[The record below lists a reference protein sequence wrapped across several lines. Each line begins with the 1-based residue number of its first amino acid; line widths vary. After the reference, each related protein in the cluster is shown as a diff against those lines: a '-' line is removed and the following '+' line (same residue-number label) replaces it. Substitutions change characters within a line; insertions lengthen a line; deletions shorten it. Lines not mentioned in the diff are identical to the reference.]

1 MVEKAKRYRVIFS
14 SRNMLILT
22 AILPTVI
29 FYIIFAYGAMIYA
42 FYLSLHN
49 WTLGQP
55 IRFIGFSNY
64 LKVLKEDPL
73 FYKSLG
79 NTFYYSI
86 VVVPLGGILALL
98 LAVGINGLGKLA
110 SVFRIIYF
118 APVVSSLVAISVVW
132 RWLYQPE
139 FGLINEIL
147 GILGGPKLMWLQDPH
162 LAMPAV
168 IIMAIWHGVGYTMV
182 IFLAGLQ
189 GIPQTFYD
197 AAVIDGANRWQLL
210 RHITVPLLMPT
221 IIFVL
226 VTGVIGSF
234 QVFTEMFVLLGSPGS
249 GPLNSTRTIVVHLY
263 ERAFS
268 YFQLGYASA
277 TAFILFG
284 IILIFTIIQL
294 RLLRIQWE
302 Y

>member
-1 MVEKAKRYRVIFS
+1 MEKVKKYKLIFS
-14 SRNMLILT
+14 SKNMLILT
-22 AILPTVI
+22 AIVPTVV
-29 FYIIFAYGAMIYA
+29 FYIIFSYGAIIYA

-49 WTLGQP
+49 WTLGEP
-55 IRFIGFSNY
+55 IRFLKFANY
-64 LKVLKEDPL
+64 LKVLKDDSL

-86 VVVPLGGILALL
+86 VVVPLGAVLALL

-110 SVFRIIYF
+110 PIFRVIYF
-118 APVVSSLVAISVVW
+118 IPVVSSLVAISVVW

-139 FGLINEIL
+139 FGLINEI
-147 GILGGPKLMWLQDPH
+147 GGVLGGPKLMWLQDPH
-162 LAMPAV
+162 LAMLAV

-189 GIPQTFYD
+189 GIPQTFYE
-197 AAVIDGANRWQLL
+197 AAMIDGASRWQLL
-210 RHITVPLLMPT
+210 KNITIPLLMPT
-221 IIFVL
+221 ITFVL
-226 VTGVIGSF
+226 VTGLIGSL
-234 QVFTEMFVLLGSPGS
+234 QVFTEMYVLLGSPGS
-249 GPLNSTRTIVVHLY
+249 GPLHATRTIVVHLY

-284 IILIFTIIQL
+284 VILIFTVIQL
-294 RLLRIQWE
+294 KLLRTKWE

>member
-1 MVEKAKRYRVIFS
+1 MTESLEKYKRVFS
-14 SRNMLILT
+14 SRNMIILT
-22 AILPTVI
+22 AVVPTIL
-29 FYIIFAYGAMIYA
+29 FYIVFAYGAMAYA
-42 FYLSLHN
+42 FYISLHN
-49 WTLGQP
+49 WTLGEP
-55 IRFIGFSNY
+55 VRFISFLNY
-64 LKVLKEDPL
+64 IRVLREDLL

-79 NTFYYSI
+79 NTFYYSAI
-86 VVVPLGGILALL
+86 VVPLGAILALL
-98 LAVGINGLGKLA
+98 LAVGINGLGRLA
-110 SVFRIIYF
+110 PVFRVIYF
-118 APVVSSLVAISVVW
+118 TPVVSSLVAISVVW

-147 GILGGPKLMWLQDPH
+147 GVFSKVKPMWLQDPK

-168 IIMAIWHGVGYTMV
+168 IIMAIWHGIGYTMV

-189 GIPQTFYD
+189 GIPQTFYE
-197 AAVIDGANRWQLL
+197 AAMIDGASKWQLL
-210 RHITVPLLMPT
+210 RHITIPLLMPT
-221 IIFVL
+221 ITFVL
-226 VTGVIGSF
+226 VTGVIGTL

-294 RLLRIQWE
+294 RLLRTQWE

>member
-1 MVEKAKRYRVIFS
+1 
-14 SRNMLILT
+14 MLILV
-22 AILPTVI
+22 AIIPTII
-29 FYIIFAYGAMIYA
+29 FYIVFTYGAMAYA

-49 WTLGQP
+49 WTLGEP
-55 IRFIGFSNY
+55 VKFIGFSNY
-64 LKVLKEDPL
+64 LKALKDDPL
-73 FYKSLG
+73 FYKSLW
-79 NTFYYSI
+79 NTCYYSI
-86 VVVPLGGILALL
+86 VTVLVGSALALL
-98 LAVGINGLGKLA
+98 LAIGINGLGKLA
-110 SVFRIIYF
+110 PLFRTIYF
-118 APVVSSLVAISVVW
+118 APVVSSLVAVSVVW

-147 GILGGPKLMWLQDPH
+147 ELFGISGLMWLQDPH

-168 IIMAIWHGVGYTMV
+168 MIMSIWHGVGYTMV

-189 GIPQTFYD
+189 GIPQTFYE
-197 AAVIDGANRWQLL
+197 AAMIDGANKWQLF
-210 RHITVPLLMPT
+210 RNITIPLLMPT
-221 IIFVL
+221 ITFVL

-234 QVFTEMFVLLGSPGS
+234 QAFTEMFALLGSPGS
-249 GPLNSTRTIVVHLY
+249 GPLHSTRTIVVHLY

-284 IILIFTIIQL
+284 IILIFTIVQL
-294 RLLRIQWE
+294 RLLRTQWE

>member
-1 MVEKAKRYRVIFS
+1 MGRIRKYKNLFS
-14 SRNMLILT
+14 SRNMLILV
-22 AILPTVI
+22 AIIPTII
-29 FYIIFAYGAMIYA
+29 FYIVFSYGAMGYA

-49 WTLGQP
+49 WTLGEP
-55 IRFIGFSNY
+55 VRFIGFSNY

-73 FYKSLG
+73 FYKSLW
-79 NTFYYSI
+79 NTVYYSI
-86 VVVPLGGILALL
+86 VTIPLGGILALL

-110 SVFRIIYF
+110 TLFRAIYF

-139 FGLINEIL
+139 FGLINEVL
-147 GILGGPKLMWLQDPH
+147 GIFGVPRLMWLQEPN
-162 LAMPAV
+162 LVMPAV

-189 GIPQTFYD
+189 GIPQTFYE
-197 AAVIDGANRWQLL
+197 AAMIDGANRWQLF
-210 RHITVPLLMPT
+210 RNITIPLLMPT
-221 IIFVL
+221 ITFVL
-226 VTGVIGSF
+226 VTGVIGSL
-234 QVFTEMFVLLGSPGS
+234 QVFTEMFVLLGTPGS
-249 GPLNSTRTIVVHLY
+249 GPLDSTRTIVVHLY
-263 ERAFS
+263 QRAFS

-284 IILIFTIIQL
+284 IILILTIIQL
-294 RLLRIQWE
+294 RLLRTRWE